1 MLNYVY
7 DWIENIAFYLVIIVA
22 LIQMIPNDSYK
33 KYVRCFAGLILILM
47 LCGPIFKLLGASEY
61 QSAEYEKVLNEI
73 ESKVEKMEEFLGE

>member
-1 MLNYVY
+1 MLNYIY

-33 KYVRCFAGLILILM
+33 KYVRFFAGLILILM
-47 LCGPIFKLLGASEY
+47 LCGPILKFFGASEY
-61 QSAEYEKVLNEI
+61 QSAEYEMALKEI